1 MDQFGIMVGLNKKNA
16 FEGWFSKVDD
26 VNNDFMFSVIWG
38 YSTVENDRHA
48 FIQFTNSITHKT
60 KYIRYPLEDL
70 SFTKDPFILTI
81 GQNKLSKD
89 FMALNINEVDLKV
102 KGEFS
107 FNNLKTL
114 KKYFLKPNIMGLLS
128 YLPNECNHSISSLH
142 HKVKGNVSLDNKTY
156 DIDGIGYMEK
166 DWGTSFPKKYVWTQG
181 SDVLGNS
188 VVFSNA
194 TVPILGRYA
203 TGFFL
208 VILHNDKEYRFSSIE
223 GSKMLSFE
231 ADHNSFKSKI
241 QKGNLTVEI
250 FAKQY
255 NPISLKSPNMGE
267 MKSSIKESL
276 DGNLKIA
283 LLKDG
288 KVSFEIENERAS
300 IDVHFNK

>member
-1 MDQFGIMVGLNKKNA
+1 MDQFGIMVGLNKKYA

-26 VNNDFMFSVIWG
+26 VNNDLMFSVIWG

-70 SFTKDPFILTI
+70 SFTKDPFILKI
-81 GQNKLSKD
+81 GQNKLSKE
-89 FMALNINEVDLKV
+89 FMILNINEDDLKV

-114 KKYFLKPNIMGLLS
+114 KKSFLKPNIMGILS

-142 HKVKGNVSLDNKTY
+142 HNVKGNISINNKTFN
-156 DIDGIGYMEK
+156 IDGIGYMEK

-181 SDVLGNS
+181 SDVLENS

-231 ADHNSFKSKI
+231 ADHNSFKGKI

-276 DGNLKIA
+276 DGNLKVF
-283 LLKDG
+283 LLENG
-288 KVSFEIENERAS
+288 KVSFEITNERAS

>member
-1 MDQFGIMVGLNKKNA
+1 MID
-16 FEGWFSKVDD
+16 
-26 VNNDFMFSVIWG
+26 
-38 YSTVENDRHA
+38 
-48 FIQFTNSITHKT
+48 THLFNLLIASLIT

-70 SFTKDPFILTI
+70 SFTKDPFILKI
-81 GQNKLSKD
+81 GQNKLSKE
-89 FMALNINEVDLKV
+89 FMILNINEDDLKV

-114 KKYFLKPNIMGLLS
+114 KKSFLKPNIMGILS

-142 HKVKGNVSLDNKTY
+142 HKVKGNICINNKTFN
-156 DIDGIGYMEK
+156 IDGIGYMEK

-231 ADHNSFKSKI
+231 AEDNSFKGKI

>member
-26 VNNDFMFSVIWG
+26 VNNDLMFSVIWG

-48 FIQFTNSITHKT
+48 FIHFTNSITHKT

-70 SFTKDPFILTI
+70 SFTNNPFILKI
-81 GQNKLSKD
+81 GQNKLSKE
-89 FMALNINEVDLKV
+89 FMILNINEDDLKV

-114 KKYFLKPNIMGLLS
+114 KKSFLKPNIMGILS

-142 HKVKGNVSLDNKTY
+142 YKVKGNISINNKTFN
-156 DIDGIGYMEK
+156 IDGIGYMEK

-231 ADHNSFKSKI
+231 ADHNSFKGKI

-276 DGNLKIA
+276 DGNLKVV
-283 LLKDG
+283 LLENG
-288 KVSFEIENERAS
+288 KVSFEITNERAS

>member
-89 FMALNINEVDLKV
+89 FMILNINEDDLKV

-114 KKYFLKPNIMGLLS
+114 KKSFLKPNIMGILS

-142 HKVKGNVSLDNKTY
+142 HKVKGNISINNKTFN
-156 DIDGIGYMEK
+156 IDGIGYMEK

>member
-208 VILHNDKEYRFSSIE
+208 VILHNDKKYRFSSIE

-255 NPISLKSPNMGE
+255 NPISLKSPTMGE

>member
-1 MDQFGIMVGLNKKNA
+1 
-16 FEGWFSKVDD
+16 
-26 VNNDFMFSVIWG
+26 
-38 YSTVENDRHA
+38 
-48 FIQFTNSITHKT
+48 
-60 KYIRYPLEDL
+60 
-70 SFTKDPFILTI
+70 
-81 GQNKLSKD
+81 
-89 FMALNINEVDLKV
+89 
-102 KGEFS
+102 
-107 FNNLKTL
+107 
-114 KKYFLKPNIMGLLS
+114 MGLLS

-208 VILHNDKEYRFSSIE
+208 VILHNDKKYRFSSIE